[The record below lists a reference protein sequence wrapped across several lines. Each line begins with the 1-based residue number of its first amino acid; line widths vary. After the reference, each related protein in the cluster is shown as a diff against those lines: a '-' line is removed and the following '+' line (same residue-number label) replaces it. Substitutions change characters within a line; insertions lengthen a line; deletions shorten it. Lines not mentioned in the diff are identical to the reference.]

1 MKRIVSLLVAFC
13 LLLGAVISLAEGP
26 VTEHT
31 TEAFTVILPE
41 GNWYRVVLEDGS
53 AYFYGNP
60 QCTLDAGMISFM
72 LQKPEE
78 LAGVQLTGD
87 QLSMIYGSM
96 VNESA
101 DGLVSGTFKWEATE
115 TVGTPSRLV
124 WYKCVLND
132 MILSVSMSVVIIDGQ
147 VFTIMYAHP
156 SLTPEDIKETVRTMA
171 ASTRY
176 SGAQVSAVQAQEAFQ
191 ETDPADFI
199 YPDGSEENP
208 IPLSLVFTADRDTP
222 AAVWMMDADSR
233 AACTALLM
241 MDHHYFSPEKDTAN
255 APTFDITSNPSY
267 VGSADDL
274 VRVIIPVKGMA
285 RAIVFL
291 FDVAQDT
298 AAYYYTD
305 WNADTL
311 AELEGKCTDQF
322 FENDNECLLAFI
334 QSLVQGYNE
343 YVSSQDGE

>member
-1 MKRIVSLLVAFC
+1 MKRMLSLLVACC
-13 LLLGAVISLAEGP
+13 LMLTTGVSLAEGP

-31 TEAFTVILPE
+31 TEAFTVTLPE

-60 QCTLDAGMISFM
+60 QCTLDDGMISFM

-171 ASTRY
+171 ASARY
-176 SGAQVSAVQAQEAFQ
+176 GGARPAAGPVREAVP
-191 ETDPADFI
+191 ETDPADYV
-199 YPDGSEENP
+199 YPEGSEENP
-208 IPLSLVFTADRDTP
+208 IPLSLTFTAGRDTP
-222 AAVWMMDADSR
+222 TAVWMMNADSR
-233 AACTALLM
+233 AACTVLLLM
-241 MDHHYFSPEKDTAN
+241 DHQYFSSEQDTAN
-255 APTFDITSNPSY
+255 APTFDLPSNPSY

-291 FDVAQDT
+291 FDTVQDP
-298 AAYYYTD
+298 ASYYYTD
-305 WNADTL
+305 WNDTVLAD
-311 AELEGKCTDQF
+311 LEMKCTDQF
-322 FENDNECLLAFI
+322 FENDNECILAYV
-334 QSLVQGYNE
+334 QNMVQGYNE
-343 YVSSQDGE
+343 YVSSQGGE